1 MFDLKDFIWDAEFKH
16 WKKIESISDDSFNV
30 LIDEVGKEISVE
42 EIEIIKLAYRLYK
55 LKAEFIKKYVAKELI
70 DLYNESWNE
79 DEKKLSREDFEKA
92 IKIESIYLNLDGKIE
107 VYINDNDLFQ
117 GKVIFAEIDEEG
129 NFCKLDLQ

>member
-1 MFDLKDFIWDAEFKH
+1 MFDLKDFTWDKEFKH

-30 LIDEVGKEISVE
+30 LIDEVGKEISIE
-42 EIEIIKLAYRLYK
+42 EIEIIKLVYRLYK